1 MAVNCSRAA
10 WRSSTMLAARTPG
23 GGRAS
28 APSRLSS
35 RSQKRSRLSLSR
47 LRRSSRLKARKRSL
61 RLADA
66 CWARARR
73 ARASLA
79 RTFILPSF
87 RLADACWA
95 WARRAGASPARTFI
109 LLSLKLGDA
118 CWARASLA
126 RTFIRGISNR
136 DVVLVCPGCCGCI
149 DAFVRVRRCGRH
161 VHSSCGARC
170 GQSIPGC

>member
-1 MAVNCSRAA
+1 MSHLPFAVMPLPRSSVMAVNCSRAA

-79 RTFILPSF
+79 RTFIL
-87 RLADACWA
+87 
-95 WARRAGASPARTFI
+95 
-109 LLSLKLGDA
+109 LSLKLGDA

-136 DVVLVCPGCCGCI
+136 DVALVWPGCCGCI